1 MGNNNLIS
9 KGDKEMAAQRT
20 RTNRTQKAQKAEPAK
35 ISGSFKIIRAYE
47 FNDGTI
53 SFDMDF
59 EGADHVTAEIED
71 QSVIS
76 LASVGGK
83 LVNLLFTLC
92 GSPAAQPG
100 RIFDDIDNPDGAVLR
115 LYDLRPVGFGLG
127 QELFVM
133 FEFKAVIDL
142 KCECHCIFLPIA
154 LLKAGPSHII
164 QGSPASHYI

>member
-1 MGNNNLIS
+1 MDEFLLDPGA
-9 KGDKEMAAQRT
+9 G
-20 RTNRTQKAQKAEPAK
+20 EPAVVITGLRFDLFGHLGK
-35 ISGSFKIIRAYE
+35 FQAQEEGGVHR
-47 FNDGTI
+47 GPRLV
-53 SFDMDF
+53 DMDF

-100 RIFDDIDNPDGAVLR
+100 GIFDDIDDPGGAVLR

-127 QELFVM
+127 KELFVM

-142 KCECHCIFLPIA
+142 KSECHCIFYSRLDCE
-154 LLKAGPSHII
+154 
-164 QGSPASHYI
+164 